1 MIRDRLVYKTAL
13 SLVTIATSGAIRL
26 IFSVLVGRVFGAPLL
41 GHVNVIVSTAVFATL
56 LCSPGLGQSVARQ
69 MATRGLD
76 ADSPAGRSLLT
87 WATACH
93 HIVCLAVSVVTAVLV
108 PADGWGE
115 RVLALALTL
124 GYGCYTYYK
133 AVLYGVDLVRQ
144 YAVLELSWDVL
155 FLAALLTVVLTG
167 AQPWVLAPMA
177 LVYLGFAAG
186 AHLVL
191 FGRRAPDKGPAR
203 PAVQPAPESAAPPV
217 TEPAAPRVSAS
228 AARPVAEPATPLA
241 AQSAGVR
248 RSLLAFAAVTTVGTA
263 SSAGFLQLSQIFAA
277 RADGGHGSG
286 LFAAAMTLVT
296 PAYLLPRAMS
306 VVLFP
311 AMARAAGRQDRDS
324 VRRQLTIGTQVL
336 AAGLLPLFALVAMV
350 ATALLS
356 GIYGGSFAGGA
367 PVLVVMI
374 WATWVS
380 IASVPA
386 VNALSSDPGRA
397 YLVPAGASVTGFL
410 VGLTLWLLVGA
421 SITMVAWGYLA
432 GSLVQSAVPMVEAW
446 RRHGGPGVWP
456 ALRMVAVGTAGLL
469 VALQLTSQPTA
480 TQVVA
485 GVLAAVLAGL
495 AIVPE
500 LRALARV
507 RRVEAVG

>member
-1 MIRDRLVYKTAL
+1 VIRDRLVYKTAL

-76 ADSPAGRSLLT
+76 AEQSAGRSLLA
-87 WATACH
+87 WATAWH
-93 HIVCLAVSVVTAVLV
+93 HAVCLAVAVVTAVLV

-115 RVLALALTL
+115 RAIALALTF
-124 GYGCYTYYK
+124 GYGCYTFYK

-144 YAVLELSWDVL
+144 YAALELAWDVL
-155 FLAALLTVVLTG
+155 FLAALVTVVVTG
-167 AQPWVLAPMA
+167 ARPWVLAPMA

-191 FGRRAPDKGPAR
+191 FAR
-203 PAVQPAPESAAPPV
+203 STPGDAPPR
-217 TEPAAPRVSAS
+217 ER
-228 AARPVAEPATPLA
+228 ATDLRH
-241 AQSAGVR
+241 G
-248 RSLLAFAAVTTVGTA
+248 LLAFAAVTTVGTA
-263 SSAGFLQLSQIFAA
+263 SSAGFLQLSQLFAA
-277 RADGGHGSG
+277 RAEAGHGSG

-350 ATALLS
+350 ATPLLS

-397 YLVPAGASVTGFL
+397 YLVPAAASVAGFL
-410 VGLTLWLLVGA
+410 VGLALWLSVGT

-446 RRHGGPGVWP
+446 RRHSGPGPWT
-456 ALRMVAVGTAGLL
+456 ALRMVAMATAGLL
-469 VALQLTSQPTA
+469 VALQLTSRSTA
-480 TQVVA
+480 TQVLA
-485 GVLAAVLAGL
+485 GVVAAVVA
-495 AIVPE
+495 AAVMAPE
-500 LRALARV
+500 LRALARF
-507 RRVEAVG
+507 RRVDPVG